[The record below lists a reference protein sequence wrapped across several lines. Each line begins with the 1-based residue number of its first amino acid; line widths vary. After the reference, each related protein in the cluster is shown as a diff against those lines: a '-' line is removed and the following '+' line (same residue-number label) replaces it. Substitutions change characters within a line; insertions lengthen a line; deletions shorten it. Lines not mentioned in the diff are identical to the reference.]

1 MEVHIQP
8 ITCPITNIVI
18 WEPKIEEN
26 AKKFSRYLS
35 DYEELQILGKGSD
48 GVVARCRNLLD
59 NKVYAAKKITLGV
72 HSLDFETIQ
81 REVDIVS
88 GLKHQNV
95 VQYYTS
101 WTDLTFAG
109 EKSQLELEEGR
120 NMDDGSN
127 SSLEEGPGNTN
138 KDKEKQQLPCLYIV
152 QECCERTLSEELLK
166 RGGNMTWNEASAV
179 FTDITRGLLYIHGN
193 NIVHGDLNPLNILV
207 KDKNWKI
214 GDFGIARKQVGNC
227 FGDEQIEEA
236 LKGRTYDAPEDKV
249 DFKRDIF
256 SLGMILVE
264 LIAQPRTVAEKYD
277 IFKSFKKDGK
287 LPEKVSGHPL
297 KSLALKLLEND
308 PAKRPSAAEV
318 LRRITL

>member
-35 DYEELQILGKGSD
+35 DYEELQILGEGSF

-72 HSLDFETIQ
+72 RSLDFETIQ
-81 REVDIVS
+81 REVAIVS

-109 EKSQLELEEGR
+109 GRDQLEQEEGLR
-120 NMDDGSN
+120 MDDDGSN

-138 KDKEKQQLPCLYIV
+138 KDKEKQQLPCLN
-152 QECCERTLSEELLK
+152 LSNELLK
-166 RGGNMTWNEASAV
+166 REGNMAWDEALPV

-193 NIVHGDLNPLNILV
+193 GIVHGDLNPSNVLV
-207 KDKNWKI
+207 KDNEWKI
-214 GDFGIARKQVGNC
+214 GDFGI
-227 FGDEQIEEA
+227 EEEF
-236 LKGRTYDAPEDKV
+236 KGRMYDAPEDKV
-249 DFKRDIF
+249 DFKRDMF

-264 LIAQPRTVAEKYD
+264 LIAQPGTVAEKCA
-277 IFKSFKKDGK
+277 ILNGFKKDGI

-297 KSLALKLLEND
+297 KSLALKLLDND
-308 PAKRPSAAEV
+308 PAKRPSPAEV
-318 LRRITL
+318 LDDMDAHGHNCFVVV

>member
-18 WEPKIEEN
+18 WEPKIEQN

-35 DYEELQILGKGSD
+35 DYEELQILGEGSF

-59 NKVYAAKKITLGV
+59 IKVYAAKKITLGV
-72 HSLDFETIQ
+72 RSLDFETIQ
-81 REVDIVS
+81 REVAIVS

-109 EKSQLELEEGR
+109 GRDQLEQEEGLR
-120 NMDDGSN
+120 MDDDGSN
-127 SSLEEGPGNTN
+127 SSLEEGPWNTN
-138 KDKEKQQLPCLYIV
+138 NKEKQQLPCLYIV
-152 QECCERTLSEELLK
+152 QECCERNLSNELLK
-166 RGGNMTWNEASAV
+166 REGNMAWDEALPV

-193 NIVHGDLNPLNILV
+193 GIVHGDLNPSNVLV
-207 KDKNWKI
+207 KDNEWKI
-214 GDFGIARKQVGNC
+214 GDFGIVGNS
-227 FGDEQIEEA
+227 FGDEEIEEEF
-236 LKGRTYDAPEDKV
+236 KGRMYDAPEDKV
-249 DFKRDIF
+249 DFKRDMF

-264 LIAQPRTVAEKYD
+264 LIAQPGTVAEKCA
-277 IFKSFKKDGK
+277 ILNGFKKDGI

-297 KSLALKLLEND
+297 KSLALKLLDND
-308 PAKRPSAAEV
+308 PAKRPSPAEV
-318 LRRITL
+318 LDDITA